1 MLNRLEV
8 DLPIVRMGTQQS
20 RMGMGKLTSKGSKG
34 SLVDV
39 ASFDFRREEMTAA
52 AEFRRDYF
60 QSRFS
65 TAQKCILIFTHLSFQ
80 VTIFLQRREWRLS
93 AKSRKTRQLLGWQR
107 RESRQSLTL
116 SQISNLAVTIAKCVL
131 PVQIF
136 CVLN

>member
-1 MLNRLEV
+1 
-8 DLPIVRMGTQQS
+8 MGAQQS
-20 RMGMGKLTSKGSKG
+20 TSRTSKGNLTSKSSKG

-39 ASFDFRREEMTAA
+39 AAFDFRREEMIAA

-80 VTIFLQRREWRLS
+80 VTIFLQRREWRVS
-93 AKSRKTRQLLGWQR
+93 AKSRKTGQLLGRQR

-136 CVLN
+136 CVLI